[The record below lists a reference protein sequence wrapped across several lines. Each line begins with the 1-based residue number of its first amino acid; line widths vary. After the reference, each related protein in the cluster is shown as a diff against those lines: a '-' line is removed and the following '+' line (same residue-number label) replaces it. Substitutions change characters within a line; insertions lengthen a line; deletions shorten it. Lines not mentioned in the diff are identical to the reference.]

1 MVPTT
6 NWPDRTDQARAEQT
20 RRSHDIYIHIHP
32 KPKDNSN
39 NNNTNNNCNNY
50 IYNNK
55 NVPLFA
61 LVPGNATKFH
71 KHNENISNSC
81 EQLQRNQTKP
91 NSTTKLKETEPK
103 NRYNNNS
110 WKKAM
115 KSHASTLDNIVVVVA
130 RSKGRVA
137 LAVAAD
143 VAVAVAVAVAG

>member
-1 MVPTT
+1 M
-6 NWPDRTDQARAEQT
+6 
-20 RRSHDIYIHIHP
+20 
-32 KPKDNSN
+32 
-39 NNNTNNNCNNY
+39 
-50 IYNNK
+50 YNNK

-103 NRYNNNS
+103 KKYNNNSNRNNNNS

-115 KSHASTLDNIVVVVA
+115 KSHASTLDNIVVVAA
-130 RSKGRVA
+130 RSKCRV
-137 LAVAAD
+137 AVAAD
-143 VAVAVAVAVAG
+143 VAVAVAVAG